1 MKYRER
7 RQNTKTWQRVGS
19 RNRKYRSKN
28 KWDVKGGSGQE
39 LKREGEKF
47 VRGKEWVEKG
57 KQMKKRERGKKNK
70 YLAKRRF

>member
-1 MKYRER
+1 M
-7 RQNTKTWQRVGS
+7 GS

-47 VRGKEWVEKG
+47 VRGEEWVEKG
-57 KQMKKRERGKKNK
+57 KQMKKRERGKKT
-70 YLAKRRF
+70 A